1 MTQPSIPWGL
11 AVLGEDPLLSSQGFP
26 GTLPT
31 EEVHPLF
38 TRSPPTLLLG
48 PAPLHPP
55 APWVCSR
62 RPLCTGPRGS
72 CSFFAHQR
80 KEPVLTFAL
89 RARKFGK
96 SKVGPRTR
104 TFPRCRWVISGWIGC
119 RRFFSRVRSSQAEIF
134 PSGFCAFYSDPPAP
148 P

>member
-11 AVLGEDPLLSSQGFP
+11 AVLGEDPLLSSQVP
-26 GTLPT
+26 GILPT

-55 APWVCSR
+55 PLGSAPV
-62 RPLCTGPRGS
+62 GPSAPGPGAAVVFLLIR
-72 CSFFAHQR
+72 
-80 KEPVLTFAL
+80 
-89 RARKFGK
+89 GK
-96 SKVGPRTR
+96 SQCLLSPSELGNLAKARSGRGQELFLGADGS
-104 TFPRCRWVISGWIGC
+104 FPGWIGC
-119 RRFFSRVRSSQAEIF
+119 QSFFGRVRSSQAEIF